1 MQMPKTN
8 ISLSAVLLAGGK
20 SSRMGQDKALLAPK
34 GIAMIRHCFD
44 VAAAVSESVYVVTPW
59 PERYQEILPKE
70 CRFVREEPLFGST
83 ETHGPLVGLLQGL
96 DVVETSSEWVLVL
109 ACDLPNLRLDVFEGW
124 LNYLENSSEEMM
136 AFLPKDERGW
146 QPLCGFYRHRCL
158 RLMEEYIIQGG
169 RSFQGWLQTVPVQE
183 LPLADRQIL
192 FNCNTVEDLQQVST
206 DNPPS
211 FG

>member
-1 MQMPKTN
+1 METSKD

-34 GIAMIRHCFD
+34 GIAMIRHSFD
-44 VAAAVSESVYVVTPW
+44 VAAALCESVYVVTPW

-70 CRFVREEPLFGST
+70 CRFVPEEPLFGST
-83 ETHGPLVGLLQGL
+83 ETHGPLVGFYQGL
-96 DVVETSSEWVLVL
+96 DVVRSRWVLVL
-109 ACDLPNLRLDVFEGW
+109 ACDLPNLCLDVFEGW
-124 LNYLENSSEEMM
+124 LRYVENCSEEVM

-146 QPLCGFYRHRCL
+146 QPLCGFYRRRCL

-192 FNCNTVEDLQQVST
+192 FNCNTVEDLHQVSR